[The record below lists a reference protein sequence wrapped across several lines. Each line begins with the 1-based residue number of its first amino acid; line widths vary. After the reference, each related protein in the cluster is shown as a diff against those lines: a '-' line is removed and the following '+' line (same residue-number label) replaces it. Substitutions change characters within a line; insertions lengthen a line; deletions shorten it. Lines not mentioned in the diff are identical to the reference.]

1 MLSTTDNPDDWPA
14 AQLAVAECQ
23 QRQYDTRGKL
33 NRALLNR
40 ELERYCPLSN
50 ELQAVLAGAMD
61 KLNLSARTVHR
72 IIRVA
77 RTIAD
82 LRQADALS
90 SADLLEAI
98 AFRRSPVVQKLAA

>member
-1 MLSTTDNPDDWPA
+1 
-14 AQLAVAECQ
+14 
-23 QRQYDTRGKL
+23 
-33 NRALLNR
+33 
-40 ELERYCPLSN
+40 
-50 ELQAVLAGAMD
+50 
-61 KLNLSARTVHR
+61 VHR